1 MFFNVEFEIV
11 VAETGDV
18 MKERIEVY
26 ETIRNEL
33 IVIEELQRNV
43 WIYMYVLFC
52 TLFVLGLEWSHFLFL
67 VSYIVLIPFQC
78 VINDYQWSI
87 SKMSIYIRVFF
98 ENDNRDISW
107 ESLHVCDIYKEYYK
121 QKKKSIRNI
130 IKISSVS
137 HLGFLATGFYCVY
150 TLKDSYINN
159 NFVLDLENIFL
170 IILSIILFIILI
182 FINKDF
188 YKNYDKELENIMTQ
202 YKEEREKMQCKDVED
217 KK

>member
-159 NFVLDLENIFL
+159 NFVLDLGNIFL